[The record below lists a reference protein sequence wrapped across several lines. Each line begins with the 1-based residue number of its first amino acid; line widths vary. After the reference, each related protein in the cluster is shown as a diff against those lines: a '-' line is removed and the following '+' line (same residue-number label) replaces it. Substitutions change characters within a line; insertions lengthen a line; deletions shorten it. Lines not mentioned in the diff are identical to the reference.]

1 MSASVLETTFFIRED
16 LWFYTVK
23 ETTEKLHPVWRHVLE
38 SLQHAFSRG
47 HEHPQEGENGGHK
60 TLLDIM
66 VVWALQSPNSQ
77 SLA

>member
-23 ETTEKLHPVWRHVLE
+23 ETIEKLHPVWRHVLE

-47 HEHPQEGENGGHK
+47 HEHPQESENGGHK

-66 VVWALQSPNSQ
+66 VVWALQSPNSP